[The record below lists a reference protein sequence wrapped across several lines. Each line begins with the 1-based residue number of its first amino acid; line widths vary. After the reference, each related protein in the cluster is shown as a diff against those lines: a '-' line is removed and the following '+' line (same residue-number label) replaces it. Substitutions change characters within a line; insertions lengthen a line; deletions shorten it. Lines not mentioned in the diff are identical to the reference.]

1 MADATEGPDQKNQRW
16 ATERAAALALT
27 PEQQK
32 IFLDIL
38 GSTAVL
44 ARNFCEAGKADKA
57 LPLLQKLDALAT
69 AMRWKRKEPGGA
81 DSGK

>member
-1 MADATEGPDQKNQRW
+1 MAEATDGTEQRNQRW

-32 IFLDIL
+32 ILLDIL

-44 ARNFCEAGKADKA
+44 ARNFCEAGKPDKA
-57 LPLLQKLDALAT
+57 LPLLHKLDALAT
-69 AMRWKRKEPGGA
+69 ALRWRRKEPGG